1 MGNNDSYLRPRIQ
14 ITENL
19 DLLHIQEVNGYCP
32 LCGKKLLVKKGKR
45 VNKQYQ
51 IAHIYPN
58 SPTMIQEEELFG
70 LERLGDNCE
79 SFDNKIAL
87 CKNCHGYYDDHT
99 TKEEYLKILELKKNL
114 LEKSNARDH
123 ISSDELEEELIEII
137 EEIIMISD
145 EELRKVELKYKGM
158 KISKK
163 LDDSNSLLRR
173 KIERNV
179 SLYYGFIKESF
190 QNMEDEG
197 KKKFNLIAAEF
208 KTAFIKSS
216 YESKDKQVIFD
227 VLVEWVDSKVSSKS
241 HEACEIMV
249 SFFVQNCEVFD
260 EITE

>member
-1 MGNNDSYLRPRIQ
+1 MNSKDSYLIPRIP
-14 ITENL
+14 ITKNF
-19 DLLHIQEVNGYCP
+19 DSLHIQEVDGYCP
-32 LCGKKLLVKKGKR
+32 LCGAKLLVKKGKR
-45 VNKQYQ
+45 LNKQYQ

-58 SPTMIQEEELFG
+58 SPIASQKKELMG

-99 TKEEYLKILELKKNL
+99 TKEEYLKIIGVKKKL
-114 LEKSNARDH
+114 LESGNARDY
-123 ISSDELEEELIEII
+123 IASDEIEEELIEII
-137 EEIIMISD
+137 DEILLVED
-145 EELRKVELKYKGM
+145 DALKKVELKYKGI

-163 LDDSNSLLRR
+163 IDDSNSLLRR

-179 SLYYGFIKESF
+179 SLYYGFIKEAF

-197 KKKFNLIAAEF
+197 KKKFNLIAVEF
-208 KTAFIKSS
+208 KTAFLKSS
-216 YESKDKQVIFD
+216 SESEDKQVIFD
-227 VLVEWVDSKVSSKS
+227 VLVSWVNSKVSSKS
-241 HEACEIMV
+241 REACEIIV

>member
-1 MGNNDSYLRPRIQ
+1 MGNIDSYLIPRTQ

-32 LCGKKLLVKKGKR
+32 LCGKNLLVKKGKR

-58 SPTMIQEEELFG
+58 SPRKSQERELSG
-70 LERLGDNCE
+70 LERLGENCE
-79 SFDNKIAL
+79 SFDNKVVL

-114 LEKSNARDH
+114 LEKSNVRDH

-137 EEIIMISD
+137 EEIIMVGD
-145 EELRKVELKYKGM
+145 EDLRKVELRYKGM

-179 SLYYGFIKESF
+179 SLYYGFIKEAF

-227 VLVEWVDSKVSSKS
+227 VLVEWVNSQVSSKS
-241 HEACEIMV
+241 HEACEIIV

>member
-1 MGNNDSYLRPRIQ
+1 MSDKDSYLIPRLP
-14 ITENL
+14 ITENI
-19 DLLHIQEVNGYCP
+19 DLLHVQEVEGYCP
-32 LCGKKLLVKKGKR
+32 LCGANILVKKGKR

-58 SPTMIQEEELFG
+58 SPSVSQEKELMG
-70 LERLGDNCE
+70 LERLGHDCE
-79 SFDNKIAL
+79 SFDNKIVL

-99 TKEEYLKILELKKNL
+99 TKEEYLKILDIKKKL
-114 LEKSNARDH
+114 LEIGNARDY
-123 ISSDELEEELIEII
+123 IASYEIEEELIDII
-137 EEIIMISD
+137 DKILLVKD
-145 EELRKVELKYKGM
+145 DVLNKVELKYKGI

-163 LDDSNSLLRR
+163 IDDSNSLLRR

-179 SLYYGFIKESF
+179 SLYYGFIKEAF

-208 KTAFIKSS
+208 NTAFLKSS
-216 YESKDKQVIFD
+216 SESEDKQVIFD
-227 VLVEWVDSKVSSKS
+227 VLVSWVNSKVSSKS
-241 HEACEIMV
+241 HDACEIIV